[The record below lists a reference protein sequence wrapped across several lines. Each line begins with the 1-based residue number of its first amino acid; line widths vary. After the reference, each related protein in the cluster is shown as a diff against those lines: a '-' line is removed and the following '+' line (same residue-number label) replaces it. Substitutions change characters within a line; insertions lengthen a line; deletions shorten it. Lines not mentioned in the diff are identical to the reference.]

1 MRSLGSAK
9 RRWQRAA
16 MSTTRNRSNSIGW
29 SQPFGEFLLAAND
42 DHRPTVH
49 HRYCPSALPGRALS
63 KPVGAVRC
71 ALHRRRG
78 NRMKRREFIA
88 LLGGAAGAWLL
99 AARAQQ
105 GERTRRVGVLMPFSV
120 GDPEVEARK
129 PGFAQTLRHLGWTVG
144 ANLLLDYSLARGQAE
159 SIRRQAA

>member
-9 RRWQRAA
+9 RRSQRAA

-49 HRYCPSALPGRALS
+49 PRYCSRALPGRALS
-63 KPVGAVRC
+63 KPVGAVRR

-88 LLGGAAGAWLL
+88 LLGGAAVAWPL

-105 GERTRRVGVLMPFSV
+105 PAKLPTI
-120 GDPEVEARK
+120 
-129 PGFAQTLRHLGWTVG
+129 GF
-144 ANLLLDYSLARGQAE
+144 
-159 SIRRQAA
+159 